1 MNLKNFSYY
10 NAQYTRIINNIQSIV
25 SENNF
30 EDEVSD
36 TILNLYDY
44 IMEKKLIG
52 ACHALSAVLYVA
64 LNEMGYSPEIKV
76 GECKYKF
83 DKPFDHSWVEL
94 NNKIIDLAIF
104 MPFSGIVGQYGGP
117 IIFNKDSFNMTDSQI
132 QYGINTGLPFSNETV
147 YAIKTPI
154 SRYING
160 FPFENNGLWTLLEQ
174 IYVYEDELDIDKLKV
189 KYVKTMRT
197 VVR

>member
-10 NAQYTRIINNIQSIV
+10 KAQYTRIINNIQSIV

-64 LNEMGYSPEIKV
+64 LKEMGYSPEIKV

-132 QYGINTGLPFSNETV
+132 QYGINTGLPFSIETV

-154 SRYING
+154 SLYMND
-160 FPFENNGLWTLLEQ
+160 FPFENNGLWTVLER
-174 IYVYEDELDIDKLKV
+174 IYIYEDELDLDKLTI
-189 KYVKTMRT
+189 KYEKTMRE